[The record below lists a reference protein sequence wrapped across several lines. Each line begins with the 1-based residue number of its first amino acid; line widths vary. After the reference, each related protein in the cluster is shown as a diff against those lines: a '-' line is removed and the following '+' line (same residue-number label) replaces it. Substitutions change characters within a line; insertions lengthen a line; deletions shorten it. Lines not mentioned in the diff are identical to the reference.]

1 MTTPLR
7 RQYLEI
13 KHRYPGMI
21 LFFQIG
27 DFYET
32 FDEDASVVARELG
45 LALTRKY
52 FGKGQVHP
60 LAGVPVRS
68 IEGHLAKLINRGY
81 KIAICDQVTP
91 PGKGLVEREV
101 TRIVTPG
108 TVVEPGLLEGK
119 ANNYLASLVVGGG
132 SAGLAYADVT
142 TGEFAATE
150 LEVEQAATELER
162 LAPSELLLP
171 RNQQPPDI
179 EIRALTKLDDA
190 RVELKAARRALL
202 DHFGVGTLAAYGCE
216 DRQLAAQAAGAIVI
230 YLRDTQP
237 DALANLDRL
246 QSYATD
252 KFMRLDP
259 QTARNLEIFQGWDFT
274 GGQPTGSLVSTID
287 LTVTPMGGR
296 RLRRWLRHP
305 LLDIV
310 ELRAR
315 QDAVEWFFKRDAAQE
330 KIRAGLNE
338 ILDIER
344 LLGRVR
350 RKIAAPMDV
359 VALAR
364 SLRAVAPIRFTL
376 EKQKAPSD
384 FTRTLKDCDDIVGYV
399 TRAITERPPSEIERG
414 AVIRAG
420 FSKELDELRDVLTGG
435 KDFLAKFEARE
446 RERSGIRSLKV
457 GYNKVFGYYIEITK
471 TNLKLAPGDY
481 IRKQT
486 LTSAER
492 FFTLELKEHETL
504 IANSSERIIE
514 LETNLYRQVCAE
526 ISRHA
531 DRIAQVAA
539 GVAHID
545 LCAALAECA
554 ARYNYVRPELNEG
567 GEIVISKGRH
577 PMIEQRLSDSGDEAE
592 RRFAPND
599 TRLSSGT
606 DFSLSG
612 ETEVRPTPDGQTK
625 VCPTPPQIM
634 LLTAPN
640 MAGKSVYLRQVAL
653 ICLLAQIGAFVP
665 AESASL
671 GVVDRI
677 FTRVGLHDYT
687 LRGHSSFM
695 VEMIECAHIL
705 NHATERS
712 LILLD
717 EVGRGTSTA
726 DGLSIARAVIE
737 FLHNNPRVAA
747 KTLFATHYHELTDAA
762 DYLPRVR
769 NFHLAVEEKGGEVR
783 YLHKVE
789 PGRAEKSFGIYVAQL
804 AGLPKPVIRR
814 ATELLDNHNGAA
826 HAKAKAE
833 TASPDGSVK
842 AALEALAALD
852 INQLSPVEAL
862 TKLYELQLS
871 LSLKPPRRRPASRG

>member
-13 KHRYPGMI
+13 KRRYPGMI

-27 DFYET
+27 DFYEA

-68 IEGHLAKLINRGY
+68 IETHLAKLINRGY

-119 ANNYLASLVVGGG
+119 ANNYLASLFVGSD

-150 LEVEQAATELER
+150 LDIEQAIAEIER

-171 RNQQPPDI
+171 RDQRPPDV
-179 EIRALTKLDDA
+179 EIRALTKLDGA
-190 RVELKAARRALL
+190 LVEMKTARRALL
-202 DHFGVGTLAAYGCE
+202 DHFGVATLAAYGCE
-216 DRQLAAQAAGAIVI
+216 DRPLAAQAAGAIVV

-259 QTARNLEIFQGWDFT
+259 QTMRNLEILQGWDFT

-296 RLRRWLRHP
+296 RLRRRLRHP
-305 LLDIV
+305 LLDVI

-315 QDAVEWFFKRDAAQE
+315 QDAVEWFFKRDAARE

-350 RKIAAPMDV
+350 RKIAAPMEV

-384 FTRTLKDCDDIVGYV
+384 FTRTLKDCDDIVSYV
-399 TRAITERPPSEIERG
+399 TLAITERPPSEIERG
-414 AVIRAG
+414 SVIRAG
-420 FSKELDELRDVLTGG
+420 FSKELDGLRDVLAGG

-446 RERSGIRSLKV
+446 RGRSGIRSLKV

-486 LTSAER
+486 LTNAER

-504 IANSSERIIE
+504 IANASERIVE

-539 GVAHID
+539 GVARID

-567 GEIVISKGRH
+567 GEIVISEGRH
-577 PMIEQRLSDSGDEAE
+577 PMIERRLSDSGDEAE

-599 TRLSSGT
+599 TRLSSAAAANG
-606 DFSLSG
+606 
-612 ETEVRPTPDGQTK
+612 RADGG
-625 VCPTPPQIM
+625 PQIM

-653 ICLLAQIGAFVP
+653 ICLLAQIGAFIP
-665 AESASL
+665 AESAKL
-671 GVVDRI
+671 GIVDRI

-705 NHATERS
+705 NHATSRS

-747 KTLFATHYHELTDAA
+747 KTMFATHYHELTDAA
-762 DYLPRVR
+762 DYLPHVR

-783 YLHKVE
+783 YLHRVE

-826 HAKAKAE
+826 HAKSPEK
-833 TASPDGSVK
+833 TAQPDGSVK

-862 TKLYELQLS
+862 TKLYELQ
-871 LSLKPPRRRPASRG
+871 RRVLGMYQNHEIKRGAKIF